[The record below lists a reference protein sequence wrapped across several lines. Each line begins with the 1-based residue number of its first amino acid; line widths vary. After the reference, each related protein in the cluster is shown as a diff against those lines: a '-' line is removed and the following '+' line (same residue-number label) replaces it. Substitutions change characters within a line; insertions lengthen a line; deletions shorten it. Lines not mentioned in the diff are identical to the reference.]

1 MKYFVKFY
9 YFSSLIKTKKTA
21 MKRLLPVIALAI
33 CSFVS
38 FNTNAQSSKQ
48 RQPLPL
54 VKYNSNVNNPLS
66 SSEMTMLRE
75 VYGDALEKD
84 ILNKPQRVKDIK
96 NILRNRV
103 EIVEI
108 SNPRDQKKCTLLSEV
123 SLFDVYVKTL
133 KRDIVF
139 NKSTFNPLKYNF
151 EFYSKGTHLYRV
163 DHTNYFI
170 IIKSQH
176 QR

>member
-1 MKYFVKFY
+1 MQYFVKFY

-21 MKRLLPVIALAI
+21 MKRLLPIIALAI

-38 FNTNAQSSKQ
+38 LDTHAQASKQ
-48 RQPLPL
+48 RQPVLH
-54 VKYNSNVNNPLS
+54 VKYNSNVNNPLNS
-66 SSEMTMLRE
+66 TELNMLKE
-75 VYGDALEKD
+75 VYGEALEKD
-84 ILNKPQRVKDIK
+84 VLSRPQRLKDIK
-96 NILRNRV
+96 NILRNRI
-103 EIVEI
+103 EIREI
-108 SNPRDQKKCTLLSEV
+108 SNVHDQKPCPLLSEV
-123 SLFDVYVKTL
+123 PLFDAYVNTL
-133 KRDIVF
+133 KRDAYF

-151 EFYSKGTHLYRV
+151 PFNSKGTKMYKV